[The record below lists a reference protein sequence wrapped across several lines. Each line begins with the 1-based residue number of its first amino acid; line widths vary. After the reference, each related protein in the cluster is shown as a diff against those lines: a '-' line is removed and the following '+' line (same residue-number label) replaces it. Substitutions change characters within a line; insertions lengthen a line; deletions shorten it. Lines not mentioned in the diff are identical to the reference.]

1 MMQMRPRLK
10 WHKLR
15 RRQSDAPFLRQNLAA
30 GQTAGAALEVD
41 LVVTADSHFLC
52 LHDLTLDAETT
63 GTGPVATAT
72 RAEVVLLRQRGTNG
86 EVLDEPPLFLDEVA
100 AIVSRLG
107 RDSGG
112 LTQLDIKEPQVRFD
126 DALVKQFAGTIGT
139 LRHRFIAS
147 GCDAKLI
154 EHLRKAA
161 PDIACGFD
169 PLDLYDLG
177 GLCNAADFEALADD
191 ILRLAPGA
199 AIYYLEADLV
209 LKGLDLGVSLVERL
223 TCNGADVDAWT
234 VDADRPGLREVLQ
247 RLIGAGVHQITTND
261 PDALEIILQ
270 ETA

>member
-15 RRQSDAPFLRQNLAA
+15 RRRSDAPFSRQNLAA
-30 GQTAGAALEVD
+30 GLTADAALEVD

-63 GTGPVATAT
+63 GTGPVAMAT
-72 RAEVVLLRQRGTNG
+72 RAEVAQLRQRGTNG

-100 AIVSRLG
+100 TLVSRLG
-107 RDSGG
+107 RDSAG
-112 LTQLDIKEPQVRFD
+112 LMQLDIKEPQVRFD
-126 DALVKQFAGTIGT
+126 DALVEKFAKTIGP

-154 EHLRKAA
+154 EHLHKAA

-177 GLCNAADFEALADD
+177 QLHNAAHIEALGDVA
-191 ILRLAPGA
+191 LRQAPGA

-209 LKGLDLGVSLVERL
+209 LKGLDLGISLVEKL
-223 TCNGADVDAWT
+223 TCNGARIDAWT

-261 PDALEIILQ
+261 PDELEIILQ
-270 ETA
+270 EIV

>member
-1 MMQMRPRLK
+1 MRQMRPRLK

-15 RRQSDAPFLRQNLAA
+15 RRRSDAPFLRQNLAA
-30 GQTAGAALEVD
+30 GLTAGAALEVD
-41 LVVTADSHFLC
+41 LVVTADGHFLC

-63 GTGPVATAT
+63 GTGPVAAAT
-72 RAEVVLLRQRGTNG
+72 RTEVAQLRQRGTNG

-126 DALVKQFAGTIGT
+126 DALLVQLAGTIGP

-147 GCDAKLI
+147 GCDSKLI
-154 EHLRKAA
+154 ARLRKTA
-161 PDIACGFD
+161 PDMICGFD
-169 PLDLYDLG
+169 PLDHYDLD
-177 GLCNAADFEALADD
+177 GLRTAADFEALADD
-191 ILRLAPGA
+191 TSRLAPGA

-209 LKGLDLGVSLVERL
+209 LKGIDLGVSLVERL
-223 TCNGADVDAWT
+223 TGNGAEVDAWT
-234 VDADRPGLREVLQ
+234 VDADRPRLRDMLQ

-261 PDALEIILQ
+261 PDELEIILQ

>member
-1 MMQMRPRLK
+1 MMQMRPLLK

-15 RRQSDAPFLRQNLAA
+15 RRRSDAPFLRQNLAA
-30 GQTAGAALEVD
+30 GLTAGAALEVD
-41 LVVTADSHFLC
+41 LVVTADGHFLC

-63 GTGPVATAT
+63 GTGPVAKAT
-72 RAEVVLLRQRGTNG
+72 RAEVARLRQRGTNG
-86 EVLDEPPLFLDEVA
+86 EVLDKPPLFFDEVA

-126 DALVKQFAGTIGT
+126 DALVEKFAGTIGP
-139 LRHRFIAS
+139 LRHCFIAS

-154 EHLRKAA
+154 EHFRKAA

-177 GLCNAADFEALADD
+177 QLNNAADFEALADD
-191 ILRLAPGA
+191 TLRLAPGA

-223 TCNGADVDAWT
+223 TCNGAKIDAWT
-234 VDADRPGLREVLQ
+234 VDADWPGLREVLQ
-247 RLIGAGVHQITTND
+247 RLIGAGVQQITTND
-261 PDALEIILQ
+261 PDELEIILQ